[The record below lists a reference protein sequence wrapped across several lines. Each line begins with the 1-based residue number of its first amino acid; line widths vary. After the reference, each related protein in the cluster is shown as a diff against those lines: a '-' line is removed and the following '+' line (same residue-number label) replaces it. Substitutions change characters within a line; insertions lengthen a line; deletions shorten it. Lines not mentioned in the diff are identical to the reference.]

1 METTNER
8 TAANLRGRDV
18 EDTTD
23 RAARVLVAS
32 NGSPQSRDALLLG
45 AIVAR
50 STGAHLVVACIFPP
64 DSLAGMTFE
73 PRAARVASE
82 DHRIFVRQ
90 DADAV
95 LAEARAALPDELAV
109 DYRALEC
116 QSLRSGLRQLVV
128 SDAID
133 LLVLGSSHRGQAEQ
147 LLPVGVTRRLLRHPP
162 CALAVAPRDFRYRKD
177 PVLRELVVAHD
188 QSPAS
193 ERALDVAAAFA
204 IQLSAR
210 SRTVTNLR
218 VFQVAAR
225 DRPGRSS
232 AEDELA
238 ARADIDARVAT
249 RVGFAR
255 DVDRGSRDAPLQ
267 IYTRATVARDNAT
280 GDLIDI
286 TTSEA
291 DCLVL
296 DWPRRTRRR
305 GRRLLRRAR
314 LLRRSGCPLL
324 LVPAGVRSPFL
335 VSLESAEPVRRD
347 GRVGNVTTARRR
359 RPRAS
364 SLRPGGRERS
374 PAEMT
379 SASAMAT
386 NSSRSAPPRS
396 LDSASGTTVAPAS
409 DTA

>member
-8 TAANLRGRDV
+8 AAAKLRGRDV

-23 RAARVLVAS
+23 HAARVLVAS

-45 AIVAR
+45 AMVAR
-50 STGAHLVVACIFPP
+50 STGAQLVVACIFPP
-64 DSLAGMTFE
+64 DSLASMTFE

-133 LLVLGSSHRGQAEQ
+133 LFVLGSSHRGQAEQ
-147 LLPVGVTRRLLRHPP
+147 LLPVGVTRSLLRHPP

-188 QSPAS
+188 QSSAP

-204 IQLSAR
+204 IELSTR

-218 VFQVAAR
+218 VFEVGAR
-225 DRPGRSS
+225 ARRGRSS
-232 AEDELA
+232 AVDELA
-238 ARADIDARVAT
+238 ARAEIDERVA
-249 RVGFAR
+249 RRAGYAR
-255 DVDRGSRDAPLQ
+255 DVDRRIRDAPLQ
-267 IYTRATVARDNAT
+267 IYTRATVAGDNAT
-280 GDLIDI
+280 VELIDI

-296 DWPRRTRRR
+296 DWPRRPSGR
-305 GRRLLRRAR
+305 GRRLLHRAR
-314 LLRRSGCPLL
+314 LVRRSGCPLL

-335 VSLESAEPVRRD
+335 ASLEAAELRRRD
-347 GRVGNVTTARRR
+347 SRDVSGRQ
-359 RPRAS
+359 
-364 SLRPGGRERS
+364 
-374 PAEMT
+374 
-379 SASAMAT
+379 
-386 NSSRSAPPRS
+386 
-396 LDSASGTTVAPAS
+396 
-409 DTA
+409 